1 MNDHKEPEKK
11 LIDLREVINKKN
23 PTLLKWIP
31 SFVLRFIEK
40 AIHQEEVNQLIING
54 EGSKGIDFVN
64 NLIEKQLK
72 IEVEVIGEENIPKEG
87 GVIFASNHPLGGL
100 DGIVFMY
107 VVGKIRKDV
116 KFLVNDLLLNIKP
129 LDPLF
134 VPVNTL
140 GPNGR
145 KNLRLIEE
153 AYADEHALLVFPA
166 GLVSRKIDGKIQDLA
181 WKKSFISKSKKYKK
195 NVIPVHINGKN
206 SSFFYNLA
214 RVRQKLGIKTNFEMF
229 FLPNELFA
237 QKNKKVVIRIG
248 KPVSYEEFDKNQ
260 SEQYWADEIKAKVYN
275 LGKLGNE

>member
-11 LIDLREVINKKN
+11 LIDLREIINKRN

-40 AIHQEEVNQLIING
+40 AIHQEDVNQLIING

-195 NVIPVHINGKN
+195 NVIPVHINGEN

>member
-40 AIHQEEVNQLIING
+40 AIHQEDVNQLIING